1 MTDKPSESPETKE
14 TPEHSTPEKT
24 APLGPK
30 GRAAMQDSRSV
41 DDLYIRDQEQ
51 YLDKLFKYKLDM
63 QKINNQQAVNDTDE
77 EIKIVNERIMQTLQ
91 KKYNAQ
97 SDKE

>member
-51 YLDKLFKYKLDM
+51 YLDK
-63 QKINNQQAVNDTDE
+63 
-77 EIKIVNERIMQTLQ
+77 
-91 KKYNAQ
+91 
-97 SDKE
+97 